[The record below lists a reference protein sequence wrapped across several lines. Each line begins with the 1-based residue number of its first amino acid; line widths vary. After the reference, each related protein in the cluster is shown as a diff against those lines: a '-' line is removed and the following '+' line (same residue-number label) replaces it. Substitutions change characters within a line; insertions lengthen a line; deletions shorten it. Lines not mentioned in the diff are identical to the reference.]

1 MGGRQGQL
9 FTVTWRERKT
19 EKQDDKFDKAGLP
32 RPGKSKKKKK
42 TKAVIIVNMDWLSSK
57 TIS

>member
-9 FTVTWRERKT
+9 FIVTWRERKT

-32 RPGKSKKKKK
+32 RSGKSKKKKK
-42 TKAVIIVNMDWLSSK
+42 KLK
-57 TIS
+57 Q